1 MDFRLIIA
9 LDPSGR
15 IQQTAVLAE
24 NAAARAAGHR
34 LLQVIEPEVAVFA
47 ERVHELLDRDQRTH

>member
-9 LDPSGR
+9 LDPDGR

-34 LLQVIEPEVAVFA
+34 LLQLLEPEVAVFGEHVRA
-47 ERVHELLDRDQRTH
+47 VLERDREAN